1 MRTVLAHTSRLAR
14 GGLRR
19 FGGSALLVALGRVA
33 FLAFF
38 AVAARFSS
46 VAQFGEFATSL
57 ALAQILA
64 VPATLGTGPAA
75 QAILPGALHR
85 SGTRVSDLF
94 IRFSATATL
103 LATLAIGVALLLA
116 TAASNLL
123 AVPGNL
129 ATMTAGALWLL
140 PGVSLG
146 TLREF
151 IARSTG
157 HIRLA
162 LLPRDVVWTLAC
174 MAAIV
179 AVPAF
184 NLQLV
189 IGCAIL
195 LVAIECIAT
204 FLLVRRLNCWPM
216 RRAPFR
222 PFRRWRD
229 RSIALMLNNTG
240 GLLLDRF
247 DIFVVGWLFSL
258 ETAALYSVAN
268 RLAPLASLSQRF
280 VIPVQISKIALAM
293 EQRDVVKVLRE
304 LHAGML
310 AGAAFA
316 ALVFALFLFG
326 NQPILGLYGEHYL
339 QAGNLLVILS
349 IGQSATAVGAN
360 YGMVAAVGQL
370 RWSYALVIW
379 FVVLPGTVVAYLA
392 GTYFGVVGVAIS
404 AAAALC
410 TYTLALAQLARL
422 SLAKI
427 NNPSPTDQ

>member
-75 QAILPGALHR
+75 QAILPGALHG
-85 SGTRVSDLF
+85 SSTRVSDLF

-103 LATLAIGVALLLA
+103 LATLAIGVALLLV
-116 TAASNLL
+116 TAVSNLL

-129 ATMTAGALWLL
+129 STMTVGALWLL

-204 FLLVRRLNCWPM
+204 ILLVRRLNCWPM
-216 RRAPFR
+216 RRVPFR

-229 RSIALMLNNTG
+229 RSIALMANNTG
-240 GLLLDRF
+240 GQLLDRF
-247 DIFVVGWLFSL
+247 DIFVVGTLFSL
-258 ETAALYSVAN
+258 ESAALYSVAS

-280 VIPVQISKIALAM
+280 IVPIQAAKISLAM
-293 EQRDVVKVLRE
+293 FNKDWPRARAE
-304 LHAGML
+304 LWTGVAT
-310 AGAAFA
+310 GAAFA
-316 ALVFALFLFG
+316 AVVLLIFLVA
-326 NQPILGLYGEHYL
+326 NQLVLGLYG
-339 QAGNLLVILS
+339 
-349 IGQSATAVGAN
+349 
-360 YGMVAAVGQL
+360 
-370 RWSYALVIW
+370 
-379 FVVLPGTVVAYLA
+379 PAYLA
-392 GTYFGVVGVAIS
+392 ATPLLLILTVGQASTAIGSNFGLVVSMGPRSWVLAKLIWLTVIPASILAYLIAPLFGLLGVAIT
-404 AAAALC
+404 AAGAVTLYNTLIARAAIH
-410 TYTLALAQLARL
+410 TL
-422 SLAKI
+422 SGE
-427 NNPSPTDQ
+427 